1 LPAAIGLVVVT
12 MFQPARPLLRWSI
25 VAKRRARS
33 HGSEYVVDAVA
44 SSPMCSVVAAR
55 AASRSIGS

>member
-1 LPAAIGLVVVT
+1 LAAAIGLVVVT
-12 MFQPARPLLRWSI
+12 MFQPARPLLRWSS

-33 HGSEYVVDAVA
+33 HGDEYVVEAVA
-44 SSPMCSVVAAR
+44 SRPTWLVVGTS